1 MSIDRDTFE
10 NTSEDELEDLSVPD
24 QVLGFLAA
32 NDDRAFK
39 AREIAS
45 QIGVDEGAVSTAL
58 SRLKDRDL
66 VEHKAT
72 YWAVTDDAERLDG
85 YSGYERA
92 TALFNDQLGTE
103 DKKAWREHGR
113 SLGWMASSPSL
124 RRAGFVAGHRTRVGS
139 SRGASNPLTT
149 RISTSGRGVLPEIS
163 LKRRLLHSLRSFSRI
178 YTIFSFRKWPSD
190 AALG

>member
-10 NTSEDELEDLSVPD
+10 NTSEDELEELSVPD

-32 NDDRAFK
+32 NQDRAFK

-58 SRLKDRDL
+58 SRLKDRGL

-72 YWAVTDDAERLDG
+72 YWAITDDAERLDG

-103 DKKAWREHGR
+103 DKEAWHKH
-113 SLGWMASSPSL
+113 APQKPHPS
-124 RRAGFVAGHRTRVGS
+124 V
-139 SRGASNPLTT
+139 
-149 RISTSGRGVLPEIS
+149 E
-163 LKRRLLHSLRSFSRI
+163 
-178 YTIFSFRKWPSD
+178 D
-190 AALG
+190 EQ

>member
-32 NDDRAFK
+32 HEDRAFK

-58 SRLKDRDL
+58 SRLKDRAL

-72 YWAVTDDAERLDG
+72 YWAVTEDAERLDG

-92 TALFNDQLGTE
+92 TALFNDQLGGE
-103 DKKAWREHGR
+103 DKESWREH
-113 SLGWMASSPSL
+113 A
-124 RRAGFVAGHRTRVGS
+124 
-139 SRGASNPLTT
+139 
-149 RISTSGRGVLPEIS
+149 
-163 LKRRLLHSLRSFSRI
+163 
-178 YTIFSFRKWPSD
+178 PSD
-190 AALG
+190 PHPSVDDEQ

>member
-10 NTSEDELEDLSVPD
+10 NTSEDELEELSVPD

-72 YWAVTDDAERLDG
+72 YWAVTDDTERLEG
-85 YSGYERA
+85 YSGYKRA
-92 TALFNDQLGTE
+92 TELFNDQLGPE
-103 DKKAWREHGR
+103 DKKAWRGQAPQKPH
-113 SLGWMASSPSL
+113 PSVK
-124 RRAGFVAGHRTRVGS
+124 G
-139 SRGASNPLTT
+139 
-149 RISTSGRGVLPEIS
+149 EQ
-163 LKRRLLHSLRSFSRI
+163 
-178 YTIFSFRKWPSD
+178 
-190 AALG
+190 

>member
-32 NDDRAFK
+32 HDDRAFK

-45 QIGVDEGAVSTAL
+45 QVGLDEGAVSTAL

-92 TALFNDQLGTE
+92 TALFNEQFGDEDTE
-103 DKKAWREHGR
+103 SWHEH
-113 SLGWMASSPSL
+113 APSEP
-124 RRAGFVAGHRTRVGS
+124 H
-139 SRGASNPLTT
+139 
-149 RISTSGRGVLPEIS
+149 
-163 LKRRLLHSLRSFSRI
+163 
-178 YTIFSFRKWPSD
+178 PSVENEQ
-190 AALG
+190 

>member
-10 NTSEDELEDLSVPD
+10 NTSEDELEELSIPD

-45 QIGVDEGAVSTAL
+45 QIGIDEGAGSTAL
-58 SRLKDRDL
+58 SRLKDRGL

-72 YWAVTDDAERLDG
+72 YWAVTDDAERLG
-85 YSGYERA
+85 RYSGYERA

-103 DKKAWREHGR
+103 DKESWREH
-113 SLGWMASSPSL
+113 APQEPHPS
-124 RRAGFVAGHRTRVGS
+124 VE
-139 SRGASNPLTT
+139 N
-149 RISTSGRGVLPEIS
+149 EQ
-163 LKRRLLHSLRSFSRI
+163 
-178 YTIFSFRKWPSD
+178 
-190 AALG
+190 